1 MNDFSCPL
9 TIIVLHA
16 GFIVLT
22 INCFH
27 CVFYPY
33 TVLTLI
39 ALSVSAS
46 VYSLIIEIDGTLKAS
61 NTVIPAAQSEDS
73 PRKRCGI
80 HLCIGLQIKEKMVR
94 PVTDK
99 TAMDRVKK
107 KNKGNLVKMLEELRN
122 SFTNYGVS
130 RV

>member
-1 MNDFSCPL
+1 M
-9 TIIVLHA
+9 LHG
-16 GFIVLT
+16 GFITLT

-33 TVLTLI
+33 TLLTLI

-61 NTVIPAAQSEDS
+61 NTVIPAAESEDS

-80 HLCIGLQIKEKMVR
+80 HLCIGLQIKEKIVR

-99 TAMDRVKK
+99 RLWTELKK
-107 KNKGNLVKMLEELRN
+107 RIKG
-122 SFTNYGVS
+122 TW
-130 RV
+130 